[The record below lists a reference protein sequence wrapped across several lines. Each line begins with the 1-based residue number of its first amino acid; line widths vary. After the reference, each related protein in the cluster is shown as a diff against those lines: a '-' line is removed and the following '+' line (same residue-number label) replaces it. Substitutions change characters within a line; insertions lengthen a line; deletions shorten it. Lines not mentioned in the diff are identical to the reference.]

1 MSGDMVTEGLPG
13 PDRIDDPKA
22 ASALAPR
29 RWLGLRRGRPV
40 EPGAPAGRRHAG
52 GLTIAAIAILV
63 LWVVLA
69 IGAPAIA
76 PYDPLAQTGPYF
88 SPPSGAHWFGTDQ
101 LGRDILSRIIF
112 GARLS
117 LPLAVVI
124 VALALAIGGG
134 LGLLAGYIGRGVDEV
149 LMRLT
154 DLVFAFPQII
164 LAMAVSAAFGPSA
177 RNAVLALVVVSWP
190 IYARV
195 VRSAVLSIRSS
206 DFLHASRMLG
216 VGPWQALRR
225 DVVPNSVGPSVVLAS
240 LELGNAVLL
249 LASLSFLGLGPR
261 PPAPEWG
268 AMIAAGSTDL
278 SKWWVSILPGIAIL
292 SVVLAFN
299 LLGDAVRDWLDPR
312 TRQAGR

>member
-1 MSGDMVTEGLPG
+1 V
-13 PDRIDDPKA
+13 A
-22 ASALAPR
+22 AA
-29 RWLGLRRGRPV
+29 V
-40 EPGAPAGRRHAG
+40 
-52 GLTIAAIAILV
+52 IL
-63 LWVVLA
+63 LCWVVLA
-69 IGAPAIA
+69 IAAPAIA
-76 PYDPLAQTGPYF
+76 PYDPLAQSGPYYA
-88 SPPSGAHWFGTDQ
+88 PPSGTHWFGTDQ
-101 LGRDILSRIIF
+101 LGRDILSRIVF

-124 VALALAIGGG
+124 VALALLIGGG
-134 LGLLAGYIGRGVDEV
+134 LGLIAGYIGRGVDEV

-164 LAMAVSAAFGPSA
+164 LAMAVSAAFGPST
-177 RNAVLALVVVSWP
+177 RNAVLALVIVSWP

-195 VRSAVLSIRSS
+195 VRSAVLSIRTS
-206 DFLHASRMLG
+206 DFLSASRMLG
-216 VGPWQALRR
+216 IGPWRALRR
-225 DVVPNSVGPSVVLAS
+225 DVIPNSVGPSVVLAS

-278 SKWWVSILPGIAIL
+278 SKWWVSIIPGIAIL

-312 TRQAGR
+312 SRRAE

>member
-1 MSGDMVTEGLPG
+1 MTLPDPT
-13 PDRIDDPKA
+13 PDAVSPSPAALADP
-22 ASALAPR
+22 ASDAALAPR
-29 RWLGLRRGRPV
+29 RWLGLRRGAA
-40 EPGAPAGRRHAG
+40 GARARRTRWR
-52 GLTIAAIAILV
+52 GLTLLAAVILAG
-63 LWVVLA
+63 WTLA
-69 IGAPAIA
+69 ALLAPVIA
-76 PYDPLAQTGPYF
+76 PYDPLEQVGTYY

-101 LGRDILSRIIF
+101 LGRDVLSRVIY

-124 VALALAIGGG
+124 VALALALGGT
-134 LGLLAGYIGRGVDEV
+134 LGLVAGYVGRGVDEA

-164 LAMAVSAAFGPSA
+164 LAMAVSAAFGPST
-177 RNAVLALVVVSWP
+177 RNAVLALVIVSWP

-195 VRSAVLSIRSS
+195 VRSAVLSIRGS
-206 DFLHASRMLG
+206 DFLQASRMLG
-216 VGPWQALRR
+216 VGPWTALRR
-225 DVVPNSVGPSVVLAS
+225 DVVPNSVGPSVVLGS

-278 SKWWVSILPGIAIL
+278 SKWWVSIIPGIAIL
-292 SVVLAFN
+292 TTVLAFN
-299 LLGDAVRDWLDPR
+299 MLGDAIRDWLDPR
-312 TRQAGR
+312 NRSAR